1 MHTKKTIHPPRW
13 ATRLLAAYCRPELLE
28 DLQGDLNEF
37 FERNVASRGKFV
49 ARLIY
54 VLDVLKFL
62 RSYTVRKPA
71 LVNPIKNSFM
81 LASYIKTSGRGIFR
95 NKLFSA
101 INIVGLAVSM
111 SVGLVVIALV
121 SDLRSYD
128 SGLANRERIYRVVST
143 LAPAGEEPLKLA
155 TTSWKAGRLIGQ
167 AVPGVE
173 SIVILRRDFSGDAR
187 IGGNIVPMSGLY
199 ASAGFFDVFSFPL
212 ARGSASAALK
222 QPYSVVLTQSAAT
235 KLFGHAEAMG
245 KVLKFDTINYT
256 VTGIL
261 DNLPKL
267 SHIQF
272 EMLVSL
278 SSIDLRQS
286 TATTDGQFMDWTN
299 VFSTYAYVLLSKN
312 TDPASFSA
320 ALNRIS
326 ERENAAVPKREIFL
340 SAQSLNDIPVGT
352 PMRNEIGMVM
362 PTLVLYILAGLALII
377 ILSASFNYT
386 NLSIARSLKR
396 SREVGIRKVMGAQR
410 GQVIGQFMAESVILA
425 LLSLC
430 FAFCIFWLLR
440 GQVFSIDQRL
450 RSIFS
455 LDLSPRLI
463 VAFVGFAIGVG
474 LVAGVLPALF
484 YSKIKAV
491 QVLKDAASIKVFGH
505 LSFRKALVVIQYTF
519 SLIFITAAIIGYH
532 QYKNF
537 LRFDLGFTTSNVLNI
552 DLQGN
557 KSDVFVRELGTL
569 PAVKMVS
576 RSVLVSSLG
585 STYGSSVKYND
596 PMDSCGVDLNDVDER
611 YLPLH
616 QYTFLAGRNF
626 APRSK
631 DAAATETIVNERLVK
646 RFTIGGGKP
655 DQAIGETIVID
666 GKKLTIV
673 GVLKDFHY
681 GTVEREIGPTALRY
695 SAEPGGYVNVKV
707 GSDNLAGTMTA
718 IETLW
723 RQIDKVHPL
732 DAKFYDEQIEH
743 AYRQFAVMSQ
753 VIGFFAMLAI
763 CIASLGLF
771 GMVIYT
777 MQKRIKEV
785 SIRKVLG
792 AGEGV
797 LVYLLSK
804 GFLVLLLVS
813 AGIALPVTWLLFEKV
828 VLARVAYHQPIGV
841 GELFSG
847 LFIVGGIAVV
857 MIGVMTLKIVRAN
870 PARVLKNE

>member
-1 MHTKKTIHPPRW
+1 MHTKKTAHPPKW
-13 ATRLLAAYCRPELLE
+13 ATRLLASYCRPELLE

-37 FERNVASRGKFV
+37 FERNVASRGKFI

-62 RSYTVRKPA
+62 RLYTVRKPA
-71 LVNPIKNSFM
+71 LVNPLKNTFM
-81 LASYIKTSGRGIFR
+81 LGSYIKTSGRVIRR
-95 NKLFSA
+95 NKLFSV

-111 SVGLVVIALV
+111 SVGLLVIAVV
-121 SDLRSYD
+121 SDLQSYD

-143 LAPAGEEPLKLA
+143 LAPAGEEPMKLA
-155 TTSWKAGRLIGQ
+155 TTSWKAGRLVGQ

-173 SIVILRRDFSGDAR
+173 AITILRRDFSGDAR
-187 IGGNIVPMSGLY
+187 IDGNIVPMSGLY
-199 ASAGFFDVFSFPL
+199 ASDGFFDVFSFPL
-212 ARGSASAALK
+212 ASGSAGTALK

-235 KLFGHAEAMG
+235 KLFGHTDPMG

-261 DNLPKL
+261 ADLPKL

-286 TATTDGQFMDWTN
+286 TADGQYMDWTN
-299 VFSTYAYVLLSKN
+299 VFSNYAYVLLSPN
-312 TDPASFSA
+312 TNPTRFSA
-320 ALNRIS
+320 ALDRIN
-326 ERENAAVPKREIFL
+326 ERENAAVPHRKVFL
-340 SAQSLNDIPVGT
+340 SAQPLNDIPIGT

-362 PTLVLYILAGLALII
+362 PTLVLYTLAGLALII

-396 SREVGIRKVMGAQR
+396 SREVGIRKVIGAQR

-425 LLSLC
+425 LLSGC
-430 FAFCIFWLLR
+430 FAFCIFWVLR
-440 GQVFSIDQRL
+440 GQFFSIDRRL
-450 RSIFS
+450 QDIFS
-455 LDLSPRLI
+455 LDLSPRLVI
-463 VAFVGFAIGVG
+463 AFVGFAIGVG
-474 LVAGVLPALF
+474 LIAGVLPALF

-537 LRFDLGFTTSNVLNI
+537 LRFDLGFTTTNVLNI

-557 KSDVFVRELGTL
+557 KSDVFVRELATL

-585 STYGSSVKYND
+585 STFGSSVKYND
-596 PMDSCGVDLNDVDER
+596 PTDSCGVDLNDIDEN

-626 APRSK
+626 TGRSK
-631 DAAATETIVNERLVK
+631 DAPATEAIVNERLVK
-646 RFTIGGGKP
+646 RFDIGHGVP
-655 DQAIGETIVID
+655 ERAIGEAVVID

-673 GVLKDFHY
+673 GVLKNFHY
-681 GTVEREIGPTALRY
+681 GTVESEIGPTALRY
-695 SAEPGGYVNVKV
+695 SAEPGRYVNVKV
-707 GSDNLAGTMTA
+707 GSDNLAGTMAA

-723 RQIDKVHPL
+723 KQIDKVHPL
-732 DAKFYDEQIEH
+732 NAKFYDDQIEN
-743 AYRQFAVMSQ
+743 AYRQFAIMSR
-753 VIGFFAMLAI
+753 VIGFFALLAI

-792 AGEGV
+792 ASEGV

-804 GFLVLLLVS
+804 GFLLLLLIS
-813 AGIALPVTWLLFEKV
+813 AGIALPVTWLLFEKL
-828 VLARVAYHQPIGV
+828 VLARVAYHQPIQI

-847 LFIVGGIAVV
+847 LFIVGGIAVI